1 MNLIRFSR
9 LVAVVPVALLMCAMN
24 AVLIGRAALA
34 APGNQ
39 SDLTDISTGQKSGR
53 VIIAPNGGGHGDF
66 RAEVTVNLHDLA
78 PNTTFHVTRG
88 IDLTPDGV
96 LSDPPDIGFDE
107 IGTITTSNGGA
118 GEAHFVRS
126 GTPAPRFDVMLKVI
140 GDDGT
145 ELDSS
150 VITVTVK

>member
-1 MNLIRFSR
+1 
-9 LVAVVPVALLMCAMN
+9 MN
-24 AVLIGRAALA
+24 ATPTIRSLLVRSVVLFAVTMVTVVSAGAVRA
-34 APGNQ
+34 APGTQ
-39 SDLTDISTGQKSGR
+39 SDLTNISTGQKNGR
-53 VIIAPNGGGHGDF
+53 VIIAANGGFRGDF
-66 RAEVTVNLHDLA
+66 RAEVTVNVHGLA
-78 PNTTFHVTRG
+78 PGVTFHVSRA

-96 LSDPPDIGFDE
+96 LSDTPEIPWAE

-150 VITVTVK
+150 VMTVTVK